1 MSSREKISQRT
12 VNQDYFP
19 SLTGIRAVAS
29 IIVYLGHFNPFTGPA
44 FGKYLPAFVH
54 EFHIGVTMFFVL
66 SGFLIFYRYGDNFE
80 RKGLSLHNYFINR
93 FARIYPMY
101 FILTVWIFL
110 PFVCHCLFRTPVFL
124 LNISF
129 LRGFSDEYMRTGD
142 PSGWSLTVEEM
153 FYALVPLMVL
163 VSKKIP
169 YLLQA
174 ALFLSLG
181 ALLTAIFSH
190 ISFHGFF
197 GSFQLLFEFTFFG
210 RCFEFY
216 TGMLLAMYLKRRA
229 AVHLPPGRPFR
240 TAAGIAWVTL
250 CISGLAVNTHVHLH
264 HQQELFLLIETLI
277 NNFLLPPGIA
287 LLYYGLIIER
297 SSLRRLLETVLF
309 LTLGKSSYVFYLIHV
324 PFFPYLYFKSGER
337 PLPVFLLIELIA
349 WLMYI
354 LMEKPLNSLIRRK
367 LIRPVIAPSLG

>member
-1 MSSREKISQRT
+1 MSSQEKISQRF
-12 VNQDYFP
+12 VNQGYFP
-19 SLTGIRAVAS
+19 PLTGIRAIAS
-29 IIVYLGHFNPFTGPA
+29 IIVYLAHFNPFTGPA

-66 SGFLIFYRYGDNFE
+66 SGFLIFYRYGDSFD
-80 RKGLSLHNYFINR
+80 RKSISLHNYFINR

-101 FILTVWIFL
+101 FILTVWTFL

-129 LRGFSDEYMRTGD
+129 LRGFFDEYRGTGD

-153 FYALVPLMVL
+153 FYALVPLMVIA
-163 VSKKIP
+163 SKKIP

-174 ALFLSLG
+174 ALFLSFG
-181 ALLTAIFSH
+181 VLLTAIFSH
-190 ISFHGFF
+190 IPFHGFF

-216 TGMLLAMYLKRRA
+216 TGILLAIYVKKRS
-229 AVHLPPGRPFR
+229 AVHFPPGRPFC
-240 TAAGIAWVTL
+240 TATGIVWIIL
-250 CISGLAVNTHVHLH
+250 CISGLAVNTQVHLH
-264 HQQELFLLIETLI
+264 SQPGLFLLIETLI

-287 LLYYGLIIER
+287 LLYYGLIKER
-297 SSLRRLLETVLF
+297 SLVQRLLGTTPF

-324 PFFPYLYFKSGER
+324 PFFAYFYFKFGER
-337 PLPVFLLIELIA
+337 PLPVFLIIELIA

-354 LMEKPLNSLIRRK
+354 CMEKPLNNLIRRK
-367 LIRPVIAPSLG
+367 LGRPAHAPSFG